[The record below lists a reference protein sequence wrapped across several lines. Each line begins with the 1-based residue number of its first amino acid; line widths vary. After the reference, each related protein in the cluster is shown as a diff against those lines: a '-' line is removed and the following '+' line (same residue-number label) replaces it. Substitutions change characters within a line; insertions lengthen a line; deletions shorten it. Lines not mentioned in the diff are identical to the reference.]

1 MARPFP
7 DSFFFDGNYA
17 PLTMEAEAADL
28 PVLGRIPEG
37 LRGTLYRNG
46 PNPQF
51 APRDPRAHHW
61 FAGDGMVHAL
71 RIRDGRVAY
80 RNRWVRTPRWQAE
93 RAAGEALFAGFGGPG
108 SDPRTAGLDS
118 GVANTSVVWHG
129 QQLLALEEAHLP
141 FALDPATLESL
152 GYRDFGGLPGRFT
165 AHPKRDPATGELLFF
180 AYGLGA
186 PLGPGMAYGTLD
198 ADGRLTRC
206 DLFEAPYAAMVHD
219 FVATARHVLFPVL
232 PLTASLARAMAGGPP
247 FAFEPGRP
255 SRLGVLRRDAPI
267 GTMRWFEGD
276 PCYVFHVLNA
286 WEDGE
291 AILVDVMQSAA
302 APLFP
307 LADGTPGDPA
317 RGAARLHRWRLDLA
331 GGTDRFTST
340 PLDDLVGE
348 FPRLDERRAGLAH
361 RVGFF
366 AAMTRPSPQQEF
378 DSLVRIE
385 PEAGRRALFTVPPG
399 DALSEPVFVP
409 RDTDA
414 PEGAGWLLAVAFRG
428 AENRSDLLVLDAER
442 PEAGPVAT
450 AMLSHR
456 VPHGFHGTWRAE
468 A

>member
-1 MARPFP
+1 
-7 DSFFFDGNYA
+7 
-17 PLTMEAEAADL
+17 
-28 PVLGRIPEG
+28 
-37 LRGTLYRNG
+37 
-46 PNPQF
+46 
-51 APRDPRAHHW
+51 
-61 FAGDGMVHAL
+61 
-71 RIRDGRVAY
+71 
-80 RNRWVRTPRWQAE
+80 
-93 RAAGEALFAGFGGPG
+93 
-108 SDPRTAGLDS
+108 
-118 GVANTSVVWHG
+118 
-129 QQLLALEEAHLP
+129 
-141 FALDPATLESL
+141 
-152 GYRDFGGLPGRFT
+152 
-165 AHPKRDPATGELLFF
+165 
-180 AYGLGA
+180 
-186 PLGPGMAYGTLD
+186 
-198 ADGRLTRC
+198 
-206 DLFEAPYAAMVHD
+206 
-219 FVATARHVLFPVL
+219 
-232 PLTASLARAMAGGPP
+232 
-247 FAFEPGRP
+247 
-255 SRLGVLRRDAPI
+255 VLRRDAPI